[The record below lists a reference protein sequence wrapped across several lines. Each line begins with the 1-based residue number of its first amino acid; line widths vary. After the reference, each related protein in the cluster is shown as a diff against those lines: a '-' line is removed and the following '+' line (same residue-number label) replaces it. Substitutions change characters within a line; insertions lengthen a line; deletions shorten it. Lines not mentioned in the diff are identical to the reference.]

1 MNPIQRIA
9 RNSAAPIVTQL
20 LNKVVDLGF
29 AAVVLRLLGTTG
41 NGEYA
46 FAVLVWLY
54 TKTFTDFGLATLAM
68 RDVARDHDLAGEYL
82 GLTTLLRLALWLVT
96 LPIIAGF
103 TLVYRQ
109 FFDLSSASLLA
120 IIFLILSIVPDS
132 YSDAANA
139 IFNAFERHGHTG
151 GIDLR
156 EESAQGRDRDRAP
169 RGRLGGTGLAVT
181 ALITN
186 LATAGLFGLL
196 LRRLGVR
203 IVWTLPG
210 AQARRMLLDAWP
222 LFLNALLAGL
232 FFARMSSSSSL
243 RAATPR
249 SASTTPPTS
258 SSTSCC

>member
-29 AAVVLRLLGTTG
+29 AALFSVCSGRRGMAQ
-41 NGEYA
+41 YA

-68 RDVARDHDLAGEYL
+68 RDVARDHGLAGEYL
-82 GLTTLLRLALWLVT
+82 GITTLLRLALWLVT

-103 TLVYRQ
+103 TLVYRR
-109 FFDLSSASLLA
+109 SSILIRELLA

-139 IFNAFERHGHTG
+139 IFNAFERMDIPAALTFVKNLLKVAI
-151 GIDLR
+151 GITLL
-156 EESAQGRDRDRAP
+156 AAGWGAP
-169 RGRLGGTGLAVT
+169 GLAVT

-196 LRRLGVR
+196 LRRLDVR
-203 IVWTLPG
+203 IVWTLARCAG
-210 AQARRMLLDAWP
+210 AADADRRLAALPQRAPRGPLL
-222 LFLNALLAGL
+222 
-232 FFARMSSSSSL
+232 SL
-243 RAATPR
+243 
-249 SASTTPPTS
+249 
-258 SSTSCC
+258 